1 MAGFDRKQVSNN
13 EEREG
18 LTECEVSWQGV
29 TEGLKVSQMAGSNI
43 MRKGKVSQKARY
55 HRWQGLTEGRV
66 SQNAAPHRRKG
77 LTEERAL
84 ENILNKGRA
93 SKKAASHI

>member
-1 MAGFDRKQVSNN
+1 MSLMAGFDRKQVSNN

-43 MRKGKVSQKARY
+43 MRKG
-55 HRWQGLTEGRV
+55 
-66 SQNAAPHRRKG
+66 
-77 LTEERAL
+77 
-84 ENILNKGRA
+84 
-93 SKKAASHI
+93 